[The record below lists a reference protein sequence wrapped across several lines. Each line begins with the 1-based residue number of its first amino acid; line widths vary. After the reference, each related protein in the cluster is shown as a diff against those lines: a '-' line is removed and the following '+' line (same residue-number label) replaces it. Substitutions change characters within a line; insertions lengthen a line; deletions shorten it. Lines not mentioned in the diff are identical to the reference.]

1 GSGTK
6 KELAN
11 STQLEVEIKA
21 IPLFFDDFDND
32 RIYENINKHMTAME
46 AFTTLFRGTNYDFTL
61 VDQFEAVQWEGFGAG
76 ESRLETFK
84 RCLERYKCEF
94 RIAGNVIYLERQ
106 IGRDTQFQY
115 RHRLNSTNIEEEI
128 DAAEMWTYAK
138 GYGNY
143 GNEETTDAEERWT
156 YAKANGN
163 YRTKETSEEENRSE
177 DWEKAKLIE
186 EYTSPL
192 ADIIGIRHAPPVK
205 DGRITRKA
213 KMQEKLKELVD
224 ESLK

>member
-1 GSGTK
+1 
-6 KELAN
+6 
-11 STQLEVEIKA
+11 
-21 IPLFFDDFDND
+21 
-32 RIYENINKHMTAME
+32 IYENINKHMTAIE

-84 RCLERYKCEF
+84 RCIDRYKCEF
-94 RIAGNVIYLERQ
+94 RIAGNLIYLERQ

-128 DAAEMWTYAK
+128 DAAEMWTYEK

-143 GNEETTDAEERWT
+143 GNEET
-156 YAKANGN
+156 
-163 YRTKETSEEENRSE
+163 SEEENSSE

-186 EYTSPL
+186 
-192 ADIIGIRHAPPVK
+192 
-205 DGRITRKA
+205 
-213 KMQEKLKELVD
+213 
-224 ESLK
+224 